1 MEDLLKLNKHM
12 NRVKIVTLVA
22 LLSLAGVCIA
32 TLLFSFRDAREY
44 SKRIYIVN
52 RNAQF
57 EAIAGTVKANR
68 TVEIGYHV
76 RRFHELFFTVIPDA
90 EEIEQ
95 NTKRAFYLADE
106 SAKKLY
112 DDLKEQRFYNDI
124 IQGNVVQKITVDSV
138 IINSAS
144 YPYQAITYG
153 TITQTRATS
162 SAKKKITTRC
172 VLEDVPRS
180 LNSPNGLFMRRIQV
194 LDSKVYSGF

>member
-124 IQGNVVQKITVDSV
+124 IQGNVVQKIVVDSV

>member
-1 MEDLLKLNKHM
+1 MEDLLKMDRHIR
-12 NRVKIVTLVA
+12 RVKVITLVA
-22 LLSLAGVCIA
+22 LLSLAAVCIA

-68 TVEIGYHV
+68 RVEIGYHV
-76 RRFHELFFTVIPDA
+76 KRFHELFFTVVPDA

-95 NTKRAFYLADE
+95 NTLRAFFLADE

-112 DDLKEQRFYNDI
+112 DDLTEQRFYNDI
-124 IQGNVVQKITVDSV
+124 IQGNVVQKIVVDSV
-138 IINSAS
+138 VINSAS

-162 SAKKKITTRC
+162 SARKKITTRC
-172 VLEDVPRS
+172 VLEDVPRT
-180 LNSPNGLFMRRIQV
+180 LNSPNGLFMRRFQV
-194 LDSKVYSGF
+194 LDSKVFNGF